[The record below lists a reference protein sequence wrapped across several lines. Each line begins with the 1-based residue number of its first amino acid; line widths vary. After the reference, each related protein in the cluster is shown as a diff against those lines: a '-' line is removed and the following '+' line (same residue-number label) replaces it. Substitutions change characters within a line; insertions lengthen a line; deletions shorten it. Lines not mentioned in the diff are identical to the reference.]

1 MNMSNSTVQLHI
13 DGHQVEVAAG
23 TTILDAAKQ
32 AGVQVPTL
40 CHHQNLSPTASCG
53 VCIVEIEGS
62 PALKRACCTPVEPGQ
77 KITTNSQQL
86 RGLRKSL
93 VELILSNH
101 AVECPTCASNGKCE
115 LQDLANSMGVEFD
128 RFEKVVDKRPNDT
141 TSVSISREPNKCIAC
156 GRCVTVCNEIQTVN
170 AITMSDRGFDVAVG
184 TFFNEGLGNSSCVNC
199 GQCTVFCPTGAL
211 RERSETDAVWNA
223 ILDPKKVVVVQEAP
237 AIRVSLAEEFGLD
250 MGSVTVG
257 KMYAALKRLGF
268 DYVFD
273 TNFTADLTILEEGTE
288 LIDRVKTGGKL
299 PLITS
304 CSPGWIK
311 FMETYFPDFGEYT
324 STCKSPQQMFGALVK
339 TYFAK
344 ERGIDPADV
353 VSVSIMPCTAKKF
366 EARRPEMRDS
376 GFQDVDY
383 VLTTRELVRMIKE
396 ARLDFKNLP
405 EESATDIMGAY
416 TGAATIFGATGGV
429 MEAAIRSAY
438 YLLVG
443 QSLANLDVKIV
454 RGMEGIKE
462 GTLSIP
468 SKELGTLDV
477 KVAVAHGLGNARKLL
492 DKVRRQ
498 IAETGK
504 SEYAFIEIMACP
516 GGCVGGGGQPYGCT
530 IADRARRGEGLY
542 REDAGMAKRQSHENP
557 EVARIYK
564 EFLTS
569 PGSEKSHQLLHTCY
583 WERSIQSG
591 SCLELK
597 THKHAASHAH

>member
-1 MNMSNSTVQLHI
+1 MNMNNGTVKLHI
-13 DGHQVEVAAG
+13 DGKEVEVAAG
-23 TTILDAAKQ
+23 TTILNAAKRI
-32 AGVQVPTL
+32 GIEIPSL
-40 CHHQNLSPTASCG
+40 CYHQNLSPTASCG
-53 VCIVEIEGS
+53 VCIVGIEGS
-62 PALKRACCTPVEPGQ
+62 PALKRACCTPVEAGQ
-77 KITTNSQQL
+77 NIVTNSQQL

-101 AVECPTCASNGKCE
+101 SVECPTCASNGKCE

-128 RFEKVVDKRPNDT
+128 KFSKVVDEHPDDHS
-141 TSVSISREPNKCIAC
+141 SVSVWREPNKCIAC
-156 GRCVTVCNEIQTVN
+156 GRCVTVCSEIQSVS
-170 AITMSDRGFDVAVG
+170 AITMADRGFDVAVD
-184 TFFNEGLGNSSCVNC
+184 TFFKEGLGNSSCVNC

-211 RERSETDAVWNA
+211 REKSETDEVWNA
-223 ILDPKKVVVVQEAP
+223 ILDPKKIVVVQEAP
-237 AIRVSLAEEFGLD
+237 AIRVSLAEEFGMD
-250 MGSVTVG
+250 IGSVTVG

-273 TNFTADLTILEEGTE
+273 TNFTADLTIMEEGTE
-288 LIDRVKTGGKL
+288 LIERVKSGGKL

-344 ERGIDPADV
+344 NKDLDPANI

-366 EARRPEMRDS
+366 EARRPEMNDS

-405 EESATDIMGAY
+405 EEQATDIMGAY

-443 QSLANLDVKIV
+443 TSLNNLDVKIV

-462 GTLSIP
+462 GALSIP
-468 SKELGTLDV
+468 AKELGTLDV
-477 KVAVAHGLGNARKLL
+477 KVAVAHGLGNARALM

-516 GGCVGGGGQPYGCT
+516 GGCVGGGGQPYGCD

-564 EFLTS
+564 DFLKS
-569 PGSEKSHQLLHTCY
+569 PGSALSHQLLHTCY
-583 WERSIQSG
+583 WERSTQSG
-591 SCLELK
+591 SCVELM
-597 THKHAASHAH
+597 THKHAASHAK